1 MSATFVIAVQATGRS
16 GGGRTGHLTGRD
28 IWRAGALL
36 SVEAALRLARGQ
48 GPAEGGVFS
57 TAEAFPATS
66 MLQDLDTLG
75 AFSFHG
81 VIESAAK
88 QEAK

>member
-1 MSATFVIAVQATGRS
+1 VAARLA
-16 GGGRTGHLTGRD
+16 GGGRTGHLSGHD
-28 IWRAGALL
+28 IWRAGVLL

-48 GPAEGGVFS
+48 GPAQGGVFS
-57 TAEAFPATS
+57 TAEAFPAAS

-88 QEAK
+88 QAVR

>member
-1 MSATFVIAVQATGRS
+1 VAARLA
-16 GGGRTGHLTGRD
+16 GGGRTGHLSGHD
-28 IWRAGALL
+28 IWRAGVLL
-36 SVEAALRLARGQ
+36 SVEAALRLVRGQ
-48 GPAEGGVFS
+48 GPAQGGVFS
-57 TAEAFPATS
+57 TAEAFPAAS

-88 QEAK
+88 QAVR

>member
-1 MSATFVIAVQATGRS
+1 MSKTAPTAIALPG
-16 GGGRTGHLTGRD
+16 L
-28 IWRAGALL
+28 
-36 SVEAALRLARGQ
+36 

-57 TAEAFPATS
+57 TAEAFPAAS

-88 QEAK
+88 QQAR